1 MDYNDRIQRTR
12 RAPLVSSA
20 RTATPGGMAGC
31 PLHASIPPVQP
42 AGKAVGSL
50 NILNIAND
58 SKIMKPKGG
67 GTHRHS
73 NP

>member
-1 MDYNDRIQRTR
+1 MDYNERIQRTR

-20 RTATPGGMAGC
+20 RTATPDGMAGC
-31 PLHASIPPVQP
+31 PSHASIPPVQP
-42 AGKAVGSL
+42 AGKAVGFP
-50 NILNIAND
+50 NVLNIAND
-58 SKIMKPKGG
+58 SKIMKPV

>member
-58 SKIMKPKGG
+58 SKVMKPGG

>member
-1 MDYNDRIQRTR
+1 MDYNERIQRTR

-20 RTATPGGMAGC
+20 CTATPGGMAGG

-42 AGKAVGSL
+42 AGKAVGFP

-58 SKIMKPKGG
+58 SKNMKPGG
-67 GTHRHS
+67 DIHRHP